1 MKALRM
7 SLESRLQK
15 TFCNN
20 HPLVAWMASFAAEA
34 LNVFRRD
41 AGGKTA
47 YEKEFSR
54 RWTKP
59 RKRMKTGLGARH
71 GRTNSAMGLS
81 EDPGVYSGWT
91 HVCMGDGTVY
101 SKARARFGL
110 QADAVCDELH
120 RECQDPGQGLP

>member
-1 MKALRM
+1 M
-7 SLESRLQK
+7 SSGGM
-15 TFCNN
+15 
-20 HPLVAWMASFAAEA
+20 PVARRPTRRSFQ
-34 LNVFRRD
+34 
-41 AGGKTA
+41 GGGQNQGKG
-47 YEKEFSR
+47 
-54 RWTKP
+54 W
-59 RKRMKTGLGARH
+59 KTGLGARH